1 MIYQSANQFFYLLGW
16 GSNAF
21 TFDNY
26 YFWVPLTMPIVGALL
41 GALVYESL
49 VGIHQDNAG
58 VQEDQED
65 DNEKKL
71 DFESATSYSLEKVD
85 V

>member
-1 MIYQSANQFFYLLGW
+1 
-16 GSNAF
+16 
-21 TFDNY
+21 
-26 YFWVPLTMPIVGALL
+26 MPIIGALL
-41 GALVYESL
+41 GALVYESI

-65 DNEKKL
+65 DSEKKL